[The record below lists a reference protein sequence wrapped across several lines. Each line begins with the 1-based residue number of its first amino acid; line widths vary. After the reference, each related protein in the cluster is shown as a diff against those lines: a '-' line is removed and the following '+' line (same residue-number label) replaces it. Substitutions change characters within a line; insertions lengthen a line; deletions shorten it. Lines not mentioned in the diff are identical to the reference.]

1 MVEPR
6 DDGFFSRWARRK
18 AEARHGA
25 TSAEA
30 APPPAGVSSAPAP
43 AAVVPVPLPQQPA
56 AAVPP
61 AEAPPPPTMDD
72 VARLTRGSDFS
83 PFVRA
88 GVDEGVKRAALKKLF
103 AEPHFNVMDGLDVYI
118 DDYGKPDPLPASML
132 RKMVQ
137 SQAVGLWRDER
148 TGHEPATP
156 EAGDTSP
163 APAPVDVPQGAAN
176 PPAPHGGAT
185 DETPAD
191 EDADLRLQPLD
202 AAGREGDPRDA
213 GEDARR
219 E

>member
-83 PFVRA
+83 PFVRT

-103 AEPHFNVMDGLDVYI
+103 ADPHFNVIDGLDVYI

-132 RKMVQ
+132 RKLVQ
-137 SQAVGLWRDER
+137 SEAAGLWRNE
-148 TGHEPATP
+148 P
-156 EAGDTSP
+156 EASLSV
-163 APAPVDVPQGAAN
+163 APPQPTAAPTDAPN
-176 PPAPHGGAT
+176 PPAPHAGAV

-191 EDADLRLQPLD
+191 EDADLRLQPHD
-202 AAGREGDPRDA
+202 AAGRQGDRPDA
-213 GEDARR
+213 GEDAGR
-219 E
+219 ER